1 MMTIRHH
8 LVLAAVLVLVA
19 CSQSPTTLK
28 PSASPS
34 ALSEDQRLLDFI
46 EGVFDRELAKSPDR
60 QSELGIDGGAQSQ
73 WTDRSDARA
82 RRDRLQAQL
91 DLTEITTKI
100 DRSQLSDEGQLNY
113 DLFRR
118 ELTEQIANA
127 RFRRQSY
134 VVDQFRGQYTSPLT
148 LLQNNHKITDVAG
161 AEAYVQRLYG
171 LEAVLTDMATRM
183 ADRATFSANPPAFA
197 FEPMISDIRS
207 ILSGQPLDNSVTDHP
222 LWSDFKSKVDALAL
236 DSARK
241 QALLESATVALK
253 GPFRRGYQR
262 LLAEIERQQPHQKN
276 SQGVWALPDG
286 KAFYAR
292 RVKAST
298 TLDLSPEEIHQ
309 LGLREVARIHNEM
322 REIMRAVK
330 FSGDLRGFFEFIRTD
345 PNNFYPNS
353 DEGREQFLA
362 DARTQ
367 TAEIFAIADQY
378 FHTLPKAS
386 LDVRRVEPWRENST
400 SIAFYNRP
408 SQDGTRP
415 GVYYANL
422 ADMTGV
428 QKYVFQAITY
438 HEGVPG
444 HHFQLAQAQEME
456 GIPQFRKFGGQVA
469 YIEGW
474 ALYAEQLAKE
484 MGFYKEPLY
493 DFGRLQNEL
502 WRSVRLV
509 VDTGIHHKRWSR
521 QQAIDYFVTNTPL
534 SAQDIVTEVERYFV
548 NPGQALS
555 YKMGMIT
562 ILGLRSEA
570 QKALKDAFDIRDFHQ
585 AVLGAGSL
593 PLPVLESRVRR
604 YIASAVR

>member
-1 MMTIRHH
+1 MMIIRHCI
-8 LVLAAVLVLVA
+8 VLVA
-19 CSQSPTTLK
+19 TLLLLSCSQSPTVPKSDAL
-28 PSASPS
+28 ADSP
-34 ALSEDQRLLDFI
+34 SEDQRLLDFI
-46 EGVFDRELAKSPDR
+46 DGVFDRELAKNPNW
-60 QSELGIDGGAQSQ
+60 QSQLGIDGGAQSE
-73 WTDRSDARA
+73 WTDQSDSRA

-100 DRSQLSDEGQLNY
+100 DRSELSAEGQLNY

-118 ELTEQIANA
+118 ELTEKIADA

-148 LLQNNHKITDVAG
+148 LLQNNHNIADVVG
-161 AEAYVQRLYG
+161 AEAYVTRLRG
-171 LEAVLTDMATRM
+171 LEPVLTDMAARM
-183 ADRATFSANPPAFA
+183 ADRAAFSANPPAFA
-197 FEPMISDIRS
+197 FAPMISDIRS
-207 ILSGQPLDNSVTDHP
+207 ILSGKPLDNSENDHP
-222 LWSDFKSKVDALAL
+222 LWSDFNAKLDDLAM
-236 DSARK
+236 DPADKR
-241 QALLESATVALK
+241 ALLRAAEEALK
-253 GPFRRGYQR
+253 GPFRSGYQR
-262 LLAEIERQQPHQKN
+262 LLAEIERQQPDQEMNK
-276 SQGVWALPDG
+276 GVWSLPDG
-286 KAFYAR
+286 EAFYER

-298 TLDLSPEEIHQ
+298 TLDLSPEEIHR
-309 LGLREVARIHNEM
+309 LGLSEVARIHTEM
-322 REIMRAVK
+322 QEIMNAVE
-330 FSGDLRGFFEFIRTD
+330 FSGDLQEFFAFIRTD

-353 DEGREQFLA
+353 DDGREQFLA

-367 TAEIFAIADQY
+367 TAEIFAVADQY

-408 SQDGTRP
+408 SQDGSRP

-456 GIPQFRKFGGQVA
+456 GLPQFRKFGGQGA

-509 VDTGIHHKRWSR
+509 VDTGIHYKRWSR
-521 QQAIDYFVTNTPL
+521 EQAIDYFVTNTPL
-534 SAQDIVTEVERYFV
+534 SQQDIVTEVERYFV

-562 ILGLRSEA
+562 ILGLREEA
-570 QKALKDAFDIRDFHQ
+570 KKALKENFDIRDFHQ
-585 AVLGAGSL
+585 AILGAGSL
-593 PLPVLESRVRR
+593 PLPILEQRVRA
-604 YIASAVR
+604 YIANAAD